1 MALDTETQAL
11 LESLKGKCSA
21 SDQVALVIKQEID
34 ALVIGETPVQEP
46 ILEVAHKMHK
56 LKLTNTKM
64 AKYKSGENFAI
75 YCERFIDYVDGKT
88 SDNLYRSF
96 LQNVDDE
103 TYSALKQVKLEDQ
116 QKCDAKIFCEIYK
129 NRIYNNDGIILKNE
143 LMQCQQNE
151 GETIDKFAFRLR
163 QKADIAYVDGQ
174 TKQDNL
180 LLTFLRNV
188 NSQYI
193 KTRLNE
199 STFAN
204 MDEAQKRAK
213 HLESIESS
221 MEIKTDPGLKTILK
235 QTSFEEKTDS
245 RSIRDENNESR
256 GRYPERNAH
265 WKNMPERNRS
275 YSRSPGRNWQNN
287 NYSRNKSSY
296 GHNTRSQSRSPG
308 RNNDRGYDYQRNNH
322 QSRSPGRYQD
332 RRYDYQRNNN
342 QSRSSGSYSDSYNN
356 NRKKGSCFSC
366 GMLGH
371 YKYECNSRNKNNEY
385 RQHLN

>member
-143 LMQCQQNE
+143 LMQCQ
-151 GETIDKFAFRLR
+151 
-163 QKADIAYVDGQ
+163 
-174 TKQDNL
+174 
-180 LLTFLRNV
+180 
-188 NSQYI
+188 
-193 KTRLNE
+193 
-199 STFAN
+199 
-204 MDEAQKRAK
+204 
-213 HLESIESS
+213 
-221 MEIKTDPGLKTILK
+221 
-235 QTSFEEKTDS
+235 
-245 RSIRDENNESR
+245 
-256 GRYPERNAH
+256 
-265 WKNMPERNRS
+265 
-275 YSRSPGRNWQNN
+275 
-287 NYSRNKSSY
+287 
-296 GHNTRSQSRSPG
+296 
-308 RNNDRGYDYQRNNH
+308 
-322 QSRSPGRYQD
+322 
-332 RRYDYQRNNN
+332 
-342 QSRSSGSYSDSYNN
+342 
-356 NRKKGSCFSC
+356 
-366 GMLGH
+366 
-371 YKYECNSRNKNNEY
+371 
-385 RQHLN
+385 